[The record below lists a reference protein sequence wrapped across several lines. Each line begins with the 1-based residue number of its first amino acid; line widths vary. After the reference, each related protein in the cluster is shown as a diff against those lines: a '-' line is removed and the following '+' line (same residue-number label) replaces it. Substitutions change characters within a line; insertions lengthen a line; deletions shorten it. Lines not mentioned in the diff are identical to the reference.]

1 MNVNEN
7 LVKKNKTEIDYDEV
21 EDDDNE
27 TYNDDNNSSS
37 SNNNG
42 DDAKKRLIK
51 IMMFIVIGTV
61 CFIFILF
68 VLSLFTKKSY
78 KYNEVEEIL
87 SNAAKEY
94 FNDHPESLPKEDGSV
109 VEIDS
114 SNLVVEVKMKDLSE
128 YLKDGKSC
136 TGSVQV
142 EKIGADYVYSPYL
155 NCGTDYITIELYKKI
170 VNDNNIVTSGNG
182 LYSRGGAYHYRG
194 EKLNNYVRLDH
205 SLWRVVKVT
214 SDNNIALISDSSV
227 GIATPWDDRYNEATG
242 LENGKNIY
250 KLSRIKDY
258 FEDVYKKVYDEDSN
272 IDDDGYV
279 LSGDSIFTNKDK
291 SKLDSYNLC
300 VGKNGINN
308 TEKDNS
314 IECKDVLKNQKIGL
328 LTLSDYLY
336 ASLDEKCTSASS
348 NSCANYNYLADFDDD
363 WWLATGNSADTMSVY
378 YVNKS
383 GFVKS
388 INASSLGDVR
398 PVIYLNSRA
407 LYKSGTGTK
416 DDPYVLK

>member
-21 EDDDNE
+21 EDDENE
-27 TYNDDNNSSS
+27 SYNDDNNSSS

-51 IMMFIVIGTV
+51 IMMFIVIGTI

-114 SNLVVEVKMKDLSE
+114 SNLVVEGKMKDLSE

-170 VNDNNIVTSGNG
+170 VN
-182 LYSRGGAYHYRG
+182 
-194 EKLNNYVRLDH
+194 

-258 FEDVYKKVYDEDSN
+258 LEDVYKKVYDEDSN